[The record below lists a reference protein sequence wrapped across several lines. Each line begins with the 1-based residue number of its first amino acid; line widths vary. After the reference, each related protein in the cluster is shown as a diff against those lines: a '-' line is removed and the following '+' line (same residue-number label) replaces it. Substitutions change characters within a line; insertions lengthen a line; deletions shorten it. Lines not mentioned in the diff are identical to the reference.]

1 MGMAMGGMGGMGYGR
16 DRDRDRDR
24 EDMSQYSVGSASV
37 DQYVFTCLLVYRGG
51 GGYVVCSEKIEHL
64 SMPMCLSWL

>member
-1 MGMAMGGMGGMGYGR
+1 MGMAMGGMGGMGYGRDR

-51 GGYVVCSEKIEHL
+51 GGMLYVQKK
-64 SMPMCLSWL
+64 